1 MTAIRGMITTT
12 EPGWPIALQDSIGA
26 RQQPMSEARV
36 LSHVGEYPRQRDE
49 RAHTDAQPPC
59 DKPAVAASLT
69 RKSNVMTNDTVS
81 SPARNSSPAVVLC
94 VWPFR

>member
-26 RQQPMSEARV
+26 RQQPMSEARGV
-36 LSHVGEYPRQRDE
+36 YPVGVPPRQRAE
-49 RAHTDAQPPC
+49 PAPTHAQPPC
-59 DKPAVAASLT
+59 DKPAGAASLT